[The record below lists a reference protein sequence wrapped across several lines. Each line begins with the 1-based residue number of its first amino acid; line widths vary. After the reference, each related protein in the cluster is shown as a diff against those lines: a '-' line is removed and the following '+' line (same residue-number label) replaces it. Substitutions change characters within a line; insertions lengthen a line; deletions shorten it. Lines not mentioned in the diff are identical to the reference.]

1 MPKSTPGCGG
11 IHELLE
17 IWPEA
22 AETVNPA
29 EIRKIWSD
37 EKMRDLA
44 KSATEDMESGGV
56 RGRCAQAVQDQDL
69 MIGQLEGR
77 MFGVGYRDEGDTHLH
92 TRTTTHFTPASQTL
106 GGWRE
111 YRATGAA
118 VPCDCA

>member
-1 MPKSTPGCGG
+1 M
-11 IHELLE
+11 E

-56 RGRCAQAVQDQDL
+56 RARCAQAVQDQDTK
-69 MIGQLEGR
+69 MRELEGL
-77 MFGVGYRDEGDTHLH
+77 MFGVGYCGEDDNTYRPPPLTS
-92 TRTTTHFTPASQTL
+92 TPHSCVKH
-106 GGWRE
+106 R
-111 YRATGAA
+111 R
-118 VPCDCA
+118 V